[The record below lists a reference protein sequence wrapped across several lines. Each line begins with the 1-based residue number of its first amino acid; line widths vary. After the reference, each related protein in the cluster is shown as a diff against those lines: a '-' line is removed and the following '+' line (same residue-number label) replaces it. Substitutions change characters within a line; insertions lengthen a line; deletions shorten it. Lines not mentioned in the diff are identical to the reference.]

1 MGAMSPVD
9 LLAFGPHPDDLEIGM
24 GGTLALEAS
33 RGARVGLCDLTRGER
48 GSNGTPEQRVTEGD
62 AAAAVLG
69 AAWRVNLGL
78 PDGGLAAVTDQVR
91 AVAALVRS
99 ARPAVVAI
107 PFERDRHPD
116 HVAAHALLVRAI
128 FDAGLRRFDAPG
140 APWRPSRVVS
150 YFINDV
156 APASFVVDV
165 SSAYATKRAAL
176 ACYATQFTAA
186 EPGAVATRLTSPL
199 FSQLVESRDAQFGAV
214 AGVAFAEGFAS
225 RDPILLDG
233 LLTAAGVA
241 RPAAEPAR

>member
-1 MGAMSPVD
+1 MSPVD

-24 GGTLALEAS
+24 GGALALEAS
-33 RGARVGLCDLTRGER
+33 RGVRVGLCDLTRGER
-48 GSNGTPEQRVTEGD
+48 GSNGTPEERVAEGQ

-78 PDGGLAAVTDQVR
+78 ADGGLAAAPDQVR

-116 HVAAHALLVRAI
+116 HVAAHALLVRAV

-140 APWRPSRVVS
+140 APWRPARVVS
-150 YFINDV
+150 YFINDA

-165 SSAYATKRAAL
+165 TASYPAKRAAL
-176 ACYATQFTAA
+176 ACYVTQFTAA
-186 EPGAVATRLTSPL
+186 EPGAVPTRLTSPL

-214 AGVAFAEGFAS
+214 AGVAFAEGFVV
-225 RDPILLDG
+225 RDPLLLPD
-233 LLTAAGVA
+233 LFTAAGVA
-241 RPAAEPAR
+241 RPAPETPR